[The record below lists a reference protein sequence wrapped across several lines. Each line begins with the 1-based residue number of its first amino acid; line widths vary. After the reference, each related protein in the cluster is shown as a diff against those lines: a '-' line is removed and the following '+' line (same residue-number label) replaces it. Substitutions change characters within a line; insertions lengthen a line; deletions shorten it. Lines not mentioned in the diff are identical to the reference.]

1 MLILSIFPG
10 IDLLGRAFEEADCCV
25 VRGPDVL
32 WGGDVRRFH
41 PPAGRFDGVIGGPPC
56 QAFSS
61 LRHIIKANGHRPR
74 FGNLIPEFERV
85 VAEARP
91 AWWLMENV
99 KDAPIAVVPG
109 YAVWSTLLNNRQL
122 GEKQNRV
129 RRWTFGVPGSRY
141 KVLMIDTQLWEHP
154 EFEYAALC
162 GHGGTLA
169 RVDRRR
175 VGKPDSVREYRRA
188 TFCLGKNVKS
198 AAVFET
204 LKHSQGLPETF
215 DLPGMTV
222 EGKCRAVGNGVPM
235 AMGRAL
241 TKAVFEAV
249 GDPQTPNRGRLCA
262 PFFPG

>member
-10 IDLLGRAFEEADCCV
+10 IDLLGRAFEEAGCCM

-32 WGGDVRRFH
+32 WGGDVRSFH

-56 QAFSS
+56 QMFSS

-99 KDAPIAVVPG
+99 KDAPIPAVAG
-109 YAVWSTLLNNRQL
+109 YAAWPTLLNNRQF
-122 GEKQNRV
+122 GQGQNRV
-129 RRWTFGVPGSRY
+129 RRWTFGVQGPAY
-141 KVLMIDTQLWEHP
+141 KVLMIETELWEQA
-154 EFEYAALC
+154 EYEPAAC
-162 GHGGTLA
+162 GGHSGTLA

-175 VGKPDSVREYRRA
+175 VGKPGSVREYRTGSA
-188 TFCLGKNVKS
+188 CLGKN
-198 AAVFET
+198 
-204 LKHSQGLPETF
+204 LKTNWAFAELKRAQGLPEGF

-222 EGKCRAVGNGVPM
+222 EAKCKAVGNGVPM
-235 AMGRAL
+235 AMGRAVA
-241 TKAVFEAV
+241 KAVLEAV
-249 GDPQTPNRGRLCA
+249 ED
-262 PFFPG
+262 